1 MRTIIE
7 EHPTVFLLMEMGEKA
22 GDRNQS
28 LAVHCTS
35 VAGALPVKQKD
46 IQRYP
51 KEKSRA
57 WQI

>member
-35 VAGALPVKQKD
+35 VAGDLPVKQD